1 MATREKYNGLCR
13 MYPKFPF
20 IVIRKILEVL
30 SFYDLSGTVHISTLT
45 TGSHSTGSQYNN
57 ITIN

>member
-1 MATREKYNGLCR
+1 MAFREKYNGLCR

-20 IVIRKILEVL
+20 IVFRKILEVL
-30 SFYDLSGTVHISTLT
+30 LFYLSATVHISTLT